1 MYQDAGVGSSLFLL
15 LLARFDTTAAC
26 VCGRLCPLQARPA
39 KLLERFEGARRYRRA
54 SRVLPPP
61 ALDLW
66 FEWPSLDG
74 LEAAGRHPRP
84 PSAGGRRFSFHRF
97 SGGPMTD
104 RILILDFGS
113 QVTQLIARRVREAGV
128 YCEIMPFNTAPGRI
142 ADFDARGII
151 LSGGPATITAADT
164 PRVPAVVFDSGVLV
178 LGICYGQMAMVEY
191 LGGEVE
197 SAEHREFG
205 RAFVEVTGDS
215 RVFDGIWKV
224 GGHEQV
230 WMSHG
235 DRVIR
240 APDGFSVVATSEG
253 APFAAIVD
261 EARRYMASCSIPR
274 WCTPRT
280 AQN

>member
-1 MYQDAGVGSSLFLL
+1 MAV
-15 LLARFDTTAAC
+15 
-26 VCGRLCPLQARPA
+26 P
-39 KLLERFEGARRYRRA
+39 RRV
-54 SRVLPPP
+54 S
-61 ALDLW
+61 
-66 FEWPSLDG
+66 
-74 LEAAGRHPRP
+74 EAAGRRPRP
-84 PSAGGRRFSFHRF
+84 PSAGGRRLSFHRF

-164 PRVPAVVFDSGVLV
+164 PRAPAVVFDSGVPV

-224 GGHEQV
+224 GGREQV

-240 APDGFSVVATSEG
+240 APDGF
-253 APFAAIVD
+253 
-261 EARRYMASCSIPR
+261 
-274 WCTPRT
+274 
-280 AQN
+280 